1 MTQVVRYGRMLK
13 ANLRGIRVQVRI
25 GWEQSGS
32 VLAGTQK
39 ARCTHVDTDLEIDS
53 DEDEALIASVIHNAK
68 DGCYAEVALREPIEI
83 RSKVTLNGH
92 GLDHHAYPKRPPSRR
107 A

>member
-13 ANLRGIRVQVRI
+13 ASLRGIRVHVRI

-32 VLAGTQK
+32 VLAGTQQ
-39 ARCTHVDTDLEIDS
+39 ARCTHVDTDVEIDS

-68 DGCYAEVALREPIEI
+68 DGCYAEQALREPIEI
-83 RSKVTLNGH
+83 QSSITLNGRAF
-92 GLDHHAYPKRPPSRR
+92 DHQAYPKRPPSRR

>member
-13 ANLRGIRVQVRI
+13 ANINGIRVQVHI
-25 GWEQSGS
+25 GWEQTGS

-53 DEDEALIASVIHNAK
+53 DDDEALIASVIHNAK
-68 DGCYAEVALREPIEI
+68 DGCYAEVALRDPIEI
-83 RSKVTLNGH
+83 RSLVTLNGH
-92 GLDHHAYPKRPPSRR
+92 AFNHQAYPKRPPSRR